1 MIAAAQGPSSEDVSN
16 RRSDARR
23 AGSGGRTF
31 ISEEDVEQALHYLT
45 NSARG
50 AADAR
55 ANRQYV
61 EEYRKVVKAQI
72 MMEHAELPLG
82 AQEREAYSDKR
93 YMDHLQAIRQAVAED
108 ERRRFMREAASAKIE
123 AWRTQSSNE
132 RAAKL

>member
-1 MIAAAQGPSSEDVSN
+1 MTALAQVPPSEDLKQRTS
-16 RRSDARR
+16 ARR
-23 AGSGGRTF
+23 EGKGGRSF
-31 ISEEDVEQALHYLT
+31 ISDEEIEQALDYLT

-55 ANRQYV
+55 ATRQYV
-61 EEYRKVVKAQI
+61 EDYLRVIKAQI